1 MEGTSRWLELAL
13 DRVEIMEVVISKIR
27 DITEDERFILRQ
39 DLKSIKTFIWNAQSD
54 IDGLPNIGER

>member
-1 MEGTSRWLELAL
+1 MEETSRWLELAL
-13 DRVEIMEVVISKIR
+13 DRVEIMEVVISKLK

-39 DLKSIKTFIWNAQSD
+39 DLKSIETFIWNAQSD